1 MPNADHRVVSP
12 KYFELMGIPIV
23 RGRAFTAYD
32 RADAP
37 AVAIIN
43 ETTARRYWPNE
54 DPIGKRLAF
63 GYYQWRW
70 CEIVGVVKDI
80 KHYGLDRP
88 SEPEMYFPQVQ
99 EPSPFMVL
107 DVRAASDPKQ
117 LAAAVQNQIWAVD
130 NDQPVSNI
138 RTMDQ
143 LFSASLSERRFQM
156 VLLGI
161 FGILALIL
169 AAVGIFGVMAYS
181 VSRRTQE
188 IGLRIAL
195 GAKAG
200 DVLKLILG
208 QGLKWSVLGVAI
220 GLILALALSRVLSSL
235 LFQVRATDPAI
246 LAGVSLLLGGVALL
260 ACYIPAH
267 RATRIDPMVALRWE

>member
-1 MPNADHRVVSP
+1 
-12 KYFELMGIPIV
+12 
-23 RGRAFTAYD
+23 
-32 RADAP
+32 
-37 AVAIIN
+37 
-43 ETTARRYWPNE
+43 
-54 DPIGKRLAF
+54 
-63 GYYQWRW
+63 
-70 CEIVGVVKDI
+70 
-80 KHYGLDRP
+80 
-88 SEPEMYFPQVQ
+88 
-99 EPSPFMVL
+99 
-107 DVRAASDPKQ
+107 
-117 LAAAVQNQIWAVD
+117 
-130 NDQPVSNI
+130 
-138 RTMDQ
+138 
-143 LFSASLSERRFQM
+143 M

-195 GAKAG
+195 GAKSG